1 MYIEGCDPLPELEN
15 GNIVI
20 SGIMIEHL
28 HAPHSTAYYRCDSGF
43 VLYPHFSSYRKECE
57 YDYEYDTFS
66 WIGEN
71 FTCNPVCKYDLISL
85 FRVIYLYV

>member
-20 SGIMIEHL
+20 SGVMNEHL
-28 HAPHSTAYYRCDSGF
+28 HAPHSVAEYRCDRGF
-43 VLYPHFSSYRKECE
+43 FLDPLSSFEKNCE

-71 FTCNPVCKYDLISL
+71 FTCNPMCKYDLISL